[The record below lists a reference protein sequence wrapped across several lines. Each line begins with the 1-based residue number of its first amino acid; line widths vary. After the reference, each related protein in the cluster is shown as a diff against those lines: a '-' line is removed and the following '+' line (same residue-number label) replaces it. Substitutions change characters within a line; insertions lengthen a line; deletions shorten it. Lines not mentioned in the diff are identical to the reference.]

1 MGDFKLTQSDDL
13 ADNHKAEYE
22 LYDNKSGEHIGSV
35 VIRENQD
42 GHDYVDV
49 YNGDR
54 TSKYEHDHAWS
65 AIGRDTNDIE
75 PGYHPVRQKK

>member
-35 VIRENQD
+35 VIREN
-42 GHDYVDV
+42 
-49 YNGDR
+49 
-54 TSKYEHDHAWS
+54 
-65 AIGRDTNDIE
+65 
-75 PGYHPVRQKK
+75 